1 MVTSVTAYLTILLHG
16 PYVIYG
22 LVAIKMIDG
31 VGSGALWTSAF
42 ATIGDIVDEE
52 NRTTAMSMLQ
62 VTYSGGLA
70 LGFLL
75 GGAANEIFKSYLA
88 SFYLVS
94 ILLVM
99 SALVMAIFLP
109 SRIGVGHSH
118 PELEELTREQEIP
131 SLEPHTGFKP
141 AHLLRSFHE
150 VPDMVVLACV
160 TFLGMGMLTPI
171 IKLYALDHLGLSES
185 QFGMLVAPI
194 AAAMGIFAV
203 PLGRMG
209 DKYGKCMAVCWG
221 LFFSALAMWALAL
234 FRSIAIAGIAGIV
247 IGLGFTIAFPAWN
260 ALVMSVTRPD
270 RRGEVIGA
278 VGLAQ
283 GLAAIVGAS
292 LGSFIYASDFLSFPR
307 LGVINY
313 NVPFWL
319 SAILLSIGSV
329 ICFTWVRRLHCHRDP
344 GGGVTIR
351 QRNAVIALALIGLTS
366 LALWISYRYARPVP
380 PDRVAWAWIQQ
391 LVRGR
396 PDKAMKYVVRRGA
409 HWNGIEE
416 SKTVSTRLHRWH
428 KTPETSYMVGSAES
442 VTETHADVPVTF
454 MVKHRSTVEHVVL
467 CKQRSGEWK
476 VCGLY
481 SE

>member
-1 MVTSVTAYLTILLHG
+1 M
-16 PYVIYG
+16 
-22 LVAIKMIDG
+22 
-31 VGSGALWTSAF
+31 GSGALWTSAF
-42 ATIGDIVDEE
+42 ATIGDIVEEE

-75 GGAANEIFKSYLA
+75 GGAANEIFESYLA

-99 SALVMAIFLP
+99 SALVMIIFLP
-109 SRIGVGHSH
+109 RRIGVGHHH
-118 PELEELTREQEIP
+118 PEAEELTREQEIP

-141 AHLLRSFHE
+141 AHLLRSFRE

-171 IKLYALDHLGLSES
+171 IKLYAIDHLGLTET
-185 QFGMLVAPI
+185 QFGLLVAPI

-203 PLGRMG
+203 PLGRLG

-221 LFFSALAMWALAL
+221 LFVSALAMWALAL

-247 IGLGFTIAFPAWN
+247 IGLGFTVAFPAWN

-292 LGSFIYASDFLSFPR
+292 LGSFIYARDFLSFPR

-319 SAILLSIGSV
+319 SAILLSIGAV

-344 GGGVTIR
+344 G
-351 QRNAVIALALIGLTS
+351 
-366 LALWISYRYARPVP
+366 
-380 PDRVAWAWIQQ
+380 
-391 LVRGR
+391 
-396 PDKAMKYVVRRGA
+396 RRGD
-409 HWNGIEE
+409 H
-416 SKTVSTRLHRWH
+416 STAQRGDRPGADRFDQPRAVDIISLR
-428 KTPETSYMVGSAES
+428 PPRPAGQSCLGLDSAVGQGQA
-442 VTETHADVPVTF
+442 
-454 MVKHRSTVEHVVL
+454 
-467 CKQRSGEWK
+467 G
-476 VCGLY
+476 
-481 SE
+481 